1 MQIFLDVF
9 LTSWIDP
16 FLWFKSMST
25 LGVRR
30 SKKQCILI
38 FSIYCC
44 LIDAKGIGERYNEDG
59 IVRECAMFLILFY
72 GIWATWLLFEG
83 TFHKKIIYMFVFFC
97 ILLVTELSIVGI
109 YSLFYPKDIDGVLLN
124 NTSNTIFGF
133 LAKILQGLLCYCFF
147 GRHKRINFFCQNRER
162 LSLILMCYI
171 MLSNLYLKRTVY
183 KESPNTTLV
192 LESVFL
198 FWYILSSVLVL
209 REKNKDIWKLKK
221 KVDSGG
227 NTKRQVRDI
236 DQLRHDFSTNVF
248 LMKNLLYYK
257 DYDKLQHFMDTIFA
271 DVEKVRLVFDHPNFP
286 VRIVIS
292 YLMQIAAR
300 AGIPFLIHIETN
312 EFGMTDEDICIVLY
326 NLVVYGLELAS
337 VISVREENVQLK
349 VWHNQKGYAIL
360 CRCLCTKEEK
370 LRQIDRRQEGSTIFG
385 KELVVRIV
393 KKYGGTME
401 IGSEKSKWK
410 NIYVKNI
417 NIYIPCN

>member
-1 MQIFLDVF
+1 
-9 LTSWIDP
+9 
-16 FLWFKSMST
+16 
-25 LGVRR
+25 
-30 SKKQCILI
+30 
-38 FSIYCC
+38 
-44 LIDAKGIGERYNEDG
+44 
-59 IVRECAMFLILFY
+59 
-72 GIWATWLLFEG
+72 
-83 TFHKKIIYMFVFFC
+83 
-97 ILLVTELSIVGI
+97 
-109 YSLFYPKDIDGVLLN
+109 
-124 NTSNTIFGF
+124 
-133 LAKILQGLLCYCFF
+133 
-147 GRHKRINFFCQNRER
+147 
-162 LSLILMCYI
+162 